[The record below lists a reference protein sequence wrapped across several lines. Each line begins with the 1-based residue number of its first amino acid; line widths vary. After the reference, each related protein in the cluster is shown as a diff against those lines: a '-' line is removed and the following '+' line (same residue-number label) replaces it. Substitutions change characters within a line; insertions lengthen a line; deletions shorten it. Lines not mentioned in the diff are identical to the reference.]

1 MHKSAIRLHQN
12 RKDFVMRTKNEYYT
26 KVKQQKNIYEQTP
39 TFTPQI
45 NKAKKITSP
54 PEEST
59 LAAKDHA
66 QRLLEKGKEYK
77 EKQELLAKLKEQS
90 VDPDLTFKPK
100 VNDRKPK
107 NSQNDRPK
115 WE

>member
-1 MHKSAIRLHQN
+1 MKTKSEHYQKIKA
-12 RKDFVMRTKNEYYT
+12 
-26 KVKQQKNIYEQTP
+26 QKNIYEQQP

-45 NKAKKITSP
+45 NKTKKLAQP
-54 PEEST
+54 PEESS

-66 QRLLEKGKEYK
+66 IKLLEKGKEYK
-77 EKQELLAKLKEQS
+77 EKQQMLSKLKEQS
-90 VDPDLTFKPK
+90 IDPDLTFKPK

-107 NSQNDRPK
+107 NAIYDRPK